1 MAKKAKKK
9 DVKKKDTKG
18 ATKKRVY
25 YKRNKTKG
33 TRFGGSG
40 AAVAP
45 KQAKSKQTKA
55 KQSKTASKVKAKS
68 KAKGL
73 VLSAAQ
79 WRAYDA
85 AYTAV
90 EKSGHAQLNAKIKGQ
105 YASEAL
111 ANRRAALAAAAQS
124 LRKYRL
130 GAASSIQK
138 KAAAAQSAAS
148 TSSIAAYA
156 VKQSLRQASLAHQN
170 AALQNRVYADF
181 EQHMTILGR
190 KQFAAAGE
198 KKYATDAV
206 MRTLTTKAATTI
218 EQARFARAVKTAKRA
233 VKSTTARSAASK
245 AFSASISAEVKA
257 ADAVINANAKAAALK
272 AAYAIPA
279 PRKARRPSQ
288 VPAGTYGHWF
298 GDPGGEDCAAAA
310 VANSLRFQAERQLS
324 REQYRVLTEVIPVG
338 STVAE
343 ALDTVMNR
351 WPELGGY
358 DGTWHPRELVPGMIV
373 CFPTEEGPHAAL
385 LLEDGKIASWGEVL
399 PLEDAAT
406 GEIEEA
412 YEPFWRR
419 IS

>member
-1 MAKKAKKK
+1 MCRSGVRWGYETVAKKAKKK

-18 ATKKRVY
+18 ATKTV
-25 YKRNKTKG
+25 KTTVKKK
-33 TRFGGSG
+33 G
-40 AAVAP
+40 AAAS
-45 KQAKSKQTKA
+45 KQAKSSQTKA
-55 KQSKTASKVKAKS
+55 KQSKTASTVKAKS
-68 KAKGL
+68 SAKGL

-85 AYTAV
+85 AYNAV
-90 EKSGHAQLNAKIKGQ
+90 EKSGHAQLNATLKAQ

-111 ANRRAALAAAAQS
+111 AARRAALAAAAQS

-138 KAAAAQSAAS
+138 KAAAAQAAAS
-148 TSSIAAYA
+148 TASIAAYA
-156 VKQSLRQASLAHQN
+156 VRQSLRQASLAHQN
-170 AALQNRVYADF
+170 AALQARVYADF
-181 EQHMTILGR
+181 ERHMTILGR
-190 KQFAAAGE
+190 KQFAAGGE

-218 EQARFARAVKTAKRA
+218 EQARFAAA
-233 VKSTTARSAASK
+233 VKSAKAAYKSTNKAKSSAFK
-245 AFSASISAEVKA
+245 AAVSAEVKT
-257 ADAVINANAKAAALK
+257 ADAVINANAKAAGLK
-272 AAYAIPA
+272 AARAVPA
-279 PRKARRPSQ
+279 PRKARRPGQ

-310 VANSLRFQAERQLS
+310 VANSLRFQAGRQLS
-324 REQYRVLTEVIPVG
+324 RAQYRVLTEVIPVG

-399 PLEDAAT
+399 PLEDVAT
-406 GEIEEA
+406 GEVEEA